1 MNMVKAKIKILKIE
15 KNDDMNLKNI
25 SEQIDKTQQLN
36 DILNNWDE
44 EENFD
49 DDILMDFPFIKAN

>member
-1 MNMVKAKIKILKIE
+1 MVKAKIKILKI
-15 KNDDMNLKNI
+15 DDMNLKNI

-36 DILNNWDE
+36 DILNKLDK

-49 DDILMDFPFIKAN
+49 DEIWRNFPFRKAN

>member
-15 KNDDMNLKNI
+15 NNDDMNLKNI
-25 SEQIDKTQQLN
+25 SEQIDKTKQPVMN
-36 DILNNWDE
+36 KCDE

-49 DDILMDFPFIKAN
+49 DDIWMDFPFTKAN

>member
-1 MNMVKAKIKILKIE
+1 MNMVKAKIKILKI
-15 KNDDMNLKNI
+15 DDMNLKNI

-36 DILNNWDE
+36 DILNKLDK

-49 DDILMDFPFIKAN
+49 DEIWRNFPFRKAN

>member
-1 MNMVKAKIKILKIE
+1 MNMVKAKIKILKI
-15 KNDDMNLKNI
+15 DDMNLKNI

-36 DILNNWDE
+36 DILNKLDE

-49 DDILMDFPFIKAN
+49 DEIWRNFPFRKAN

>member
-1 MNMVKAKIKILKIE
+1 MNMVKAKIKILKI
-15 KNDDMNLKNI
+15 DDMNLKNI

-36 DILNNWDE
+36 DILNKLDE

-49 DDILMDFPFIKAN
+49 DDIWMDFPFRKAN

>member
-1 MNMVKAKIKILKIE
+1 MNIVKAKIKILKI
-15 KNDDMNLKNI
+15 DDMNLKNI

-49 DDILMDFPFIKAN
+49 DDIWMDFPFRKAN

>member
-1 MNMVKAKIKILKIE
+1 MNMVKAKIKILKI
-15 KNDDMNLKNI
+15 DDMNLKNI

-36 DILNNWDE
+36 DILNKLDE

-49 DDILMDFPFIKAN
+49 DEIWRDFPFRKAN